1 MAILDSRSEDGQG
14 RQVDVEEQ
22 LFYETIGE
30 WCVCGSSLEMGNV
43 ILPLLMLIVLCS
55 Q

>member
-22 LFYETIGE
+22 LFHETVGG
-30 WCVCGSSLEMGNV
+30 WCVCVFVIRDRQCDITIVDVDSLV
-43 ILPLLMLIVLCS
+43 
-55 Q
+55 